1 MKVGFTG
8 TREWP
13 APVAQIASFVRV
25 VDCIFERYANP
36 TLRYFG
42 HRGPALFNHGDC
54 IGWDDAAAR
63 YVAAKFPR
71 VAINKYPSN
80 IAAMTANAPGLVV
93 APPAPP
99 LERNTAIVGASWIM
113 IACPKEADEVLR
125 SGTWSTVRRTA
136 KANKPLIGVRPDGT
150 LWFER
155 TDGSWSTVRA
165 MLQIR

>member
-1 MKVGFTG
+1 VKVGFTG

-36 TLRYFG
+36 TL
-42 HRGPALFNHGDC
+42 PMLFNHGDC
-54 IGWDDAAAR
+54 VGWDDAAAR
-63 YVAAKFPR
+63 YVEAKFSR

-80 IAAMTANAPGLVV
+80 IAAMTANAPGVVV
-93 APPAPP
+93 ASPAPP

-113 IACPKEADEVLR
+113 IACPKEADEVVR

-136 KANKPLIGVRPDGT
+136 KANKPLIGVAPNGA

-155 TDGSWSTVRA
+155 VDGSWSAICA